1 MDIFRKFLGTI
12 GAMLVGMNALAVG
25 WGVGATETAVPEILT
40 SQQMVEATIAHDLG
54 KVEATYFDYELL
66 MGNAEGALTPF
77 PYSQSG
83 DNIAPKV
90 RDTPTDDGQMRFI
103 SSYQLLGGKP
113 DSNVVFRI
121 TAKENVK
128 FSIAFE
134 AKSDWAYGFLRTL
147 VINKN
152 GIKTQI
158 DRSDIAAGTM
168 DNPVVVQKTV
178 TAHLA
183 VGDTLLFYFGNDT
196 EAWEVIYFTADF
208 AANPAEYTAPL
219 PDDPSTDTETLSSG
233 QMVQATIDKDFG
245 TVSADNFD
253 YELLMGDAEGALQP
267 FTHALTA
274 YNIPLVKD
282 SADDNPGRLISS
294 IQMRGGRSDHSSNVV
309 FRITAK
315 KNVKFSISFTA
326 KSDWATGYLK
336 TEQLSGGTRKL
347 IDQTNIAAGTVDNP
361 VSVTKTVEAHLTA
374 GDRLLFYF
382 GDNAKDWQ
390 TIYLQATFTADTTG
404 YVAPEPPAA
413 ESLFDLDRFT
423 QKFWEGN
430 TVYHDTICFV
440 EQADGSIVSGS
451 LLYTPTKI
459 LTVRSGDLQ
468 IEYEE
473 GTDYTISGNRLV
485 LTKDSRI
492 PVYPR
497 NKYCQPVTGAADD
510 AWLRIDGTDEQ
521 LILSMEL
528 MKYQISVSYTHDG
541 SWAGV
546 KPTSQM
552 NRLPNTLE
560 KLKNKKNLK
569 IVFYGD
575 SITAGWDASGQ
586 DEIVTN
592 IDTLKPMSV
601 LTSRAPYMPTW
612 AEMVTRKLKNAYG
625 YDNIFK
631 VNKAAGGA
639 DSAWGK
645 RNAAALVNPE
655 KPDLVVVAFGMNEVW
670 VSGSAFRSNVESIL
684 DSIHAD
690 NPQAEF
696 LLVSCMLPNR
706 DSISYVDNKLKEQ
719 EDALLAL
726 QSKRTDL
733 AIGVAPVHSM
743 FLSLE
748 KMGKKYPDYSSN
760 NVLHPNDFAIRLYA
774 QTVLESLTP
783 SADSS
788 APDVPATG
796 SSETWFPLVFGMM
809 ALLTISATSVP
820 VALYKRNRLHKRCRQ

>member
-1 MDIFRKFLGTI
+1 
-12 GAMLVGMNALAVG
+12 
-25 WGVGATETAVPEILT
+25 
-40 SQQMVEATIAHDLG
+40 
-54 KVEATYFDYELL
+54 
-66 MGNAEGALTPF
+66 
-77 PYSQSG
+77 
-83 DNIAPKV
+83 
-90 RDTPTDDGQMRFI
+90 
-103 SSYQLLGGKP
+103 
-113 DSNVVFRI
+113 
-121 TAKENVK
+121 
-128 FSIAFE
+128 
-134 AKSDWAYGFLRTL
+134 
-147 VINKN
+147 
-152 GIKTQI
+152 
-158 DRSDIAAGTM
+158 
-168 DNPVVVQKTV
+168 
-178 TAHLA
+178 
-183 VGDTLLFYFGNDT
+183 
-196 EAWEVIYFTADF
+196 
-208 AANPAEYTAPL
+208 
-219 PDDPSTDTETLSSG
+219 
-233 QMVQATIDKDFG
+233 
-245 TVSADNFD
+245 
-253 YELLMGDAEGALQP
+253 
-267 FTHALTA
+267 
-274 YNIPLVKD
+274 
-282 SADDNPGRLISS
+282 
-294 IQMRGGRSDHSSNVV
+294 
-309 FRITAK
+309 
-315 KNVKFSISFTA
+315 
-326 KSDWATGYLK
+326 
-336 TEQLSGGTRKL
+336 
-347 IDQTNIAAGTVDNP
+347 
-361 VSVTKTVEAHLTA
+361 
-374 GDRLLFYF
+374 
-382 GDNAKDWQ
+382 
-390 TIYLQATFTADTTG
+390 
-404 YVAPEPPAA
+404 
-413 ESLFDLDRFT
+413 
-423 QKFWEGN
+423 
-430 TVYHDTICFV
+430 
-440 EQADGSIVSGS
+440 
-451 LLYTPTKI
+451 
-459 LTVRSGDLQ
+459 
-468 IEYEE
+468 
-473 GTDYTISGNRLV
+473 
-485 LTKDSRI
+485 
-492 PVYPR
+492 
-497 NKYCQPVTGAADD
+497 
-510 AWLRIDGTDEQ
+510 
-521 LILSMEL
+521 

-774 QTVLESLTP
+774 QTVLEALTP

-788 APDVPATG
+788 APDAPATG